1 MNIIKHVFSFIPSP
15 TSFAAY
21 YEKRIHNANTT
32 FRCMSIA
39 RICMS
44 TEFMLV
50 CVLPSL
56 TGISLMIQS
65 LILFNLDWGG
75 RAAGRACCAR
85 AGAIAGC
92 AGANGALPPLRGL
105 V

>member
-56 TGISLMIQS
+56 TRA
-65 LILFNLDWGG
+65 GG
-75 RAAGRACCAR
+75 GAGVLCAR
-85 AGAIAGC
+85 RRHRG
-92 AGANGALPPLRGL
+92 LRGGQWGVAPPAGTGVGYGRSVRL
-105 V
+105 EAILI